1 MPIRSVRSRL
11 CFALTASFLLSSLS
25 ASAQQILPVANV
37 PAKEHRATAVVISQD
52 DLLEVVVFDV
62 PELSRDVRVTAEGTV
77 AFPLLPEPLKASGL
91 TVNDFRDSLAAE
103 LRSRGLVSD
112 PRVSISLKQSPAH
125 SVAIT
130 GAVRNPQIYPL
141 MTEGRLLDVLSQAG
155 GLADNAGSTVHIT
168 RGRAATAHSVDD
180 LSPKADDTTT
190 ITVDLKQLLEGG
202 SAALNLPVYPG
213 DWITVPVA
221 GIVYV
226 VGAVNR
232 PGGFP
237 LNLSHQ
243 HLTVL
248 QALALAEDA
257 KTTALRDQAI
267 VVRRGSQY
275 PNGRQEIPVRIGHIL
290 AGSQPDLTLQAND
303 ILFVPDSAGKRAF
316 LRGAEAAIQIA
327 TGIAIWHH

>member
-1 MPIRSVRSRL
+1 MPIRARLSKCCSVFFS
-11 CFALTASFLLSSLS
+11 CALFLTLS
-25 ASAQQILPVANV
+25 AVGQNVVAV
-37 PAKEHRATAVVISQD
+37 TDVGSSEPQPAAMVISPD

-62 PELSRDVRVTAEGTV
+62 PELSREVRVNAEGTV
-77 AFPLLPEPLKASGL
+77 AFPLLPEPLKARGL
-91 TVNDFRDSLAAE
+91 TLNEFRDKLIEE

-112 PRVSISLKQSPAH
+112 PRVSISLKESRAH

-130 GAVRNPQIYPL
+130 GAVKNPQIYPL
-141 MTEGRLLDVLSQAG
+141 MSEARLLDVLSQAG
-155 GLADNAGSTVHIT
+155 GLAENAGNTVHIT
-168 RGRAATAHSVDD
+168 RGRAVAAASVNNPG
-180 LSPKADDTTT
+180 PKSTDT
-190 ITVDLKQLLEGG
+190 ITVDLKQLLGANSSE
-202 SAALNLPVYPG
+202 LNLPVYPG

-221 GIVYV
+221 GVVYV

-237 LNLSHQ
+237 LNISHEE
-243 HLTVL
+243 LTVL
-248 QALALAEDA
+248 QALALAEDT

-275 PNGRQEIPVRIGHIL
+275 PNGRQEIPVKIGQIL
-290 AGSQPDLTLQAND
+290 TGSQPDVTLQPND
-303 ILFVPDSAGKRAF
+303 ILFIPDSVGKRAF